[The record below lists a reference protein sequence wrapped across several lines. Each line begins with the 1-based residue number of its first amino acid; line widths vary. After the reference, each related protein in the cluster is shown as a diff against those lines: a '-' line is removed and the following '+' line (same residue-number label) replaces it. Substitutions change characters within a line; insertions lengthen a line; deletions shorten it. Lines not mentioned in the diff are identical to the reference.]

1 MILLKK
7 LFPYILILVLGVS
20 LYAIFISY
28 SNKIESISKEN
39 QEITEKLNISNTNY
53 DLLNN
58 TVDIIYKQNEEL
70 EKNKKDSIESIE
82 SIKIKIDDSNIIDI
96 YNNDKD
102 MLLDKI
108 NQYEKCYSRNL
119 IFNPENNCNVDK
131 LFMK

>member
-119 IFNPENNCNVDK
+119 ISNPENNCNVDK